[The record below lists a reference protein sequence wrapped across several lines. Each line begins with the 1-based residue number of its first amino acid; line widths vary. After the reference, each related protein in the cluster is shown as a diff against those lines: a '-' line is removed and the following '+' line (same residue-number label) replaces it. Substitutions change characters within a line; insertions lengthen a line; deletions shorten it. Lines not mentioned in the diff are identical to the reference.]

1 MKTLN
6 NFLES
11 STIHGLSHISTT
23 RKFVRIFWIW
33 VVLSGFIAA
42 AILIYH
48 SVQNWAQSPVK
59 TTISTLPITDLRFP
73 KVTVCPPKDTFTNLN
88 FDLLLT
94 KNLTLNNDTRSMFAD
109 YAFELLHDSFYSEVI
124 QNVSIISDED
134 RYYNWYHGFTR
145 LDLPFWQD
153 TQLEYPVY
161 TAAASGAIST
171 KYFQR
176 KFDAS
181 KIDLN
186 LRFSLIITT
195 PPLAQS
201 NENVTLYY
209 EMEKISLQ
217 DLSSGLELYYFDGY
231 GYLKQEDK
239 YITVNITA
247 PKKSYYVNL
256 DRKKVQEEDLK
267 TMKVNLMPG
276 FKIKWSYE
284 NKEMKGKDEYS
295 KWGNTVEFV
304 KLSNL
309 LHSKQN
315 EVDFIWKIIKKIRME
330 YLNVFSANKD
340 CDFANSFLSDLNIK
354 ENINNLHHE
363 IKVEPSEIKS
373 LDIDPSTLKS
383 AAEMFIYLNFCP
395 KLLVISP
402 WRKFY
407 RDLFVK
413 HSPDMFI
420 LTLNR
425 IMITSRNKEGM
436 SNVPEHLLRKIR
448 ETLQLQHQKIQ
459 VLTKI
464 NLDKESEST
473 LSDDVNN
480 CMMGDKEKAHCS
492 YVSSIGLNFLHL
504 IKHLKI
510 V

>member
-1 MKTLN
+1 M
-6 NFLES
+6 
-11 STIHGLSHISTT
+11 
-23 RKFVRIFWIW
+23 
-33 VVLSGFIAA
+33 
-42 AILIYH
+42 
-48 SVQNWAQSPVK
+48 
-59 TTISTLPITDLRFP
+59 
-73 KVTVCPPKDTFTNLN
+73 
-88 FDLLLT
+88 
-94 KNLTLNNDTRSMFAD
+94 
-109 YAFELLHDSFYSEVI
+109 
-124 QNVSIISDED
+124 
-134 RYYNWYHGFTR
+134 
-145 LDLPFWQD
+145 
-153 TQLEYPVY
+153 
-161 TAAASGAIST
+161 
-171 KYFQR
+171 
-176 KFDAS
+176 
-181 KIDLN
+181 
-186 LRFSLIITT
+186 
-195 PPLAQS
+195 
-201 NENVTLYY
+201 
-209 EMEKISLQ
+209 
-217 DLSSGLELYYFDGY
+217 SGLELYYFDGY

-239 YITVNITA
+239 YISVNITA

-315 EVDFIWKIIKKIRME
+315 DVDFIWKIIKKIRME

-354 ENINNLHHE
+354 ENLNNLHRE
-363 IKVEPSEIKS
+363 IKVDPSEIKS

-425 IMITSRNKEGM
+425 ILITSRNKEGM
-436 SNVPEHLLRKIR
+436 SNVPEHLLRMIR
-448 ETLQLQHQKIQ
+448 Y
-459 VLTKI
+459 
-464 NLDKESEST
+464 S
-473 LSDDVNN
+473 
-480 CMMGDKEKAHCS
+480 A
-492 YVSSIGLNFLHL
+492 
-504 IKHLKI
+504 
-510 V
+510 

>member
-1 MKTLN
+1 MRIDI
-6 NFLES
+6 
-11 STIHGLSHISTT
+11 TIGIMASQD
-23 RKFVRIFWIW
+23 WI
-33 VVLSGFIAA
+33 
-42 AILIYH
+42 
-48 SVQNWAQSPVK
+48 
-59 TTISTLPITDLRFP
+59 
-73 KVTVCPPKDTFTNLN
+73 CP
-88 FDLLLT
+88 
-94 KNLTLNNDTRSMFAD
+94 
-109 YAFELLHDSFYSEVI
+109 SE
-124 QNVSIISDED
+124 
-134 RYYNWYHGFTR
+134 
-145 LDLPFWQD
+145 D

-161 TAAASGAIST
+161 TAASSGTIST

-239 YITVNITA
+239 YISVNITA

-315 EVDFIWKIIKKIRME
+315 DVDFIWKIIKKIRME

-354 ENINNLHHE
+354 ENIKNRPLV
-363 IKVEPSEIKS
+363 K
-373 LDIDPSTLKS
+373 
-383 AAEMFIYLNFCP
+383 LN
-395 KLLVISP
+395 
-402 WRKFY
+402 
-407 RDLFVK
+407 
-413 HSPDMFI
+413 
-420 LTLNR
+420 
-425 IMITSRNKEGM
+425 
-436 SNVPEHLLRKIR
+436 
-448 ETLQLQHQKIQ
+448 
-459 VLTKI
+459 
-464 NLDKESEST
+464 
-473 LSDDVNN
+473 
-480 CMMGDKEKAHCS
+480 
-492 YVSSIGLNFLHL
+492 
-504 IKHLKI
+504 
-510 V
+510 